1 MRSLRAAR
9 ASSIRRNAERSAAA
23 VDRRCELGSRFAG
36 NLMTE
41 TTPTTS
47 LRLPL
52 RVGRSRRWQVLP
64 IMEIV
69 VLAIGALLPLVLQD
83 YLTVYATRVLI
94 LCLFALSFDLVW
106 GYDGIMS
113 FGTAGYGVALIA
125 RDLGVTSILIVL
137 PAGLLIGLAFALVLG
152 GFLLL
157 GRHPSSVIFVSLGT
171 LTGSYA
177 ADRVARGWYYLGGQ
191 NGIPSIPPMSLGSY
205 DIVEGP
211 VYYYL
216 ALGILL
222 LVYLLCRFL
231 VRSQFG
237 LALAGLRENEQRIA
251 FFGYQVQRLKAIIFS
266 FAGAIAGLAGSLY
279 AFHEGFVWPNMLG
292 VVMSTQVVL
301 YVLFGGSGTLIGAVI
316 GTVAIEAVSF
326 WLSNSYQD
334 IWPIILG
341 VLLLLVILFRPA
353 GLISLILGERERV
366 GNFGRPPKK
375 SSHGPP

>member
-1 MRSLRAAR
+1 
-9 ASSIRRNAERSAAA
+9 
-23 VDRRCELGSRFAG
+23 
-36 NLMTE
+36 MTE
-41 TTPTTS
+41 TTPTLIRFS
-47 LRLPL
+47 VPVRS
-52 RVGRSRRWQVLP
+52 SRRWHVPL
-64 IMEIV
+64 ILEV
-69 VLAIGALLPLVLQD
+69 AVLAIGLVLPAFLQD

-106 GYDGIMS
+106 GYAGIMS
-113 FGTAGYGVALIA
+113 FGQAVFFGSAGYCVALLA

-137 PAGLLIGLAFALVLG
+137 PAGLLIGLAFAFLLG

-157 GRHPSSVIFVSLGT
+157 GRHPSSIIFVSLGT

-205 DIVEGP
+205 DFDEGP
-211 VYYYL
+211 VFYYL

-251 FFGYQVQRLKAIIFS
+251 FFGYRVQRLKAIIFS

-353 GLISLILGERERV
+353 GLISLILSERERV
-366 GNFGRPPKK
+366 GNFGRPPKEGK
-375 SSHGPP
+375 HGSS

>member
-1 MRSLRAAR
+1 
-9 ASSIRRNAERSAAA
+9 
-23 VDRRCELGSRFAG
+23 
-36 NLMTE
+36 MTE
-41 TTPTTS
+41 ATPIAALAVS
-47 LRLPL
+47 RRLPASL
-52 RVGRSRRWQVLP
+52 GWQKLPVMELVLLS
-64 IMEIV
+64 IV
-69 VLAIGALLPLVLQD
+69 AILPLVLQD

-106 GYDGIMS
+106 GYAGIMS
-113 FGTAGYGVALIA
+113 FGQAVFFGTAGYGGALLVRGLGVPSILFVLPGRLVVALA
-125 RDLGVTSILIVL
+125 V
-137 PAGLLIGLAFALVLG
+137 ALVLG
-152 GFLLL
+152 GLLLL

-177 ADRVARGWYYLGGQ
+177 ADRVARGWYYLGGR
-191 NGIPSIPPMSLGSY
+191 NGIPRVPPMSLGSY

-216 ALGILL
+216 ALGILV

-251 FFGYQVQRLKAIIFS
+251 FFGYKVQHLKAIIFALS
-266 FAGAIAGLAGSLY
+266 GAIAGLAGSLY

-326 WLSNSYQD
+326 WLANSYQD

-353 GLISLILGERERV
+353 GLISLILSGRERV
-366 GNFGRPPKK
+366 GDFGRPPKEG
-375 SSHGPP
+375 SHGPS

>member
-1 MRSLRAAR
+1 
-9 ASSIRRNAERSAAA
+9 
-23 VDRRCELGSRFAG
+23 
-36 NLMTE
+36 MTE
-41 TTPTTS
+41 TTPIALS
-47 LRLPL
+47 IPA
-52 RVGRSRRWQVLP
+52 RVRRFRRWQLLP
-64 IMEIV
+64 VMEIL
-69 VLAIGALLPLVLQD
+69 VLTIGALLPLVLQD

-106 GYDGIMS
+106 GYAGIMS
-113 FGTAGYGVALIA
+113 FGQAVFFGSAGYGVALIA
-125 RDLGVTSILIVL
+125 RDLGMTSLLIVL
-137 PAGLLIGLAFALVLG
+137 PAGLLIGFAFALLLG

-177 ADRVARGWYYLGGQ
+177 ADRLARGWYYLGGQ

-205 DIVEGP
+205 DLVEGP
-211 VYYYL
+211 VFYYL

-231 VRSQFG
+231 VGSQFG

-251 FFGYQVQRLKAIIFS
+251 FLGYRVQRLKAIIFS

-301 YVLFGGSGTLIGAVI
+301 YVLFGGAGTLIGAVI
-316 GTVAIEAVSF
+316 GTVVIEAVSF

-341 VLLLLVILFRPA
+341 LLLLLVILFRPA
-353 GLISLILGERERV
+353 GLISLIVSERERV
-366 GNFGRPPKK
+366 GDFGHPRKERR
-375 SSHGPP
+375 HGSP

>member
-1 MRSLRAAR
+1 L
-9 ASSIRRNAERSAAA
+9 
-23 VDRRCELGSRFAG
+23 V
-36 NLMTE
+36 TE
-41 TTPTTS
+41 TTPPTP

-52 RVGRSRRWQVLP
+52 RVGRPRRWQVLP
-64 IMEIV
+64 IIEIV
-69 VLAIGALLPLVLQD
+69 VLAIAVLLPFVLKD

-106 GYDGIMS
+106 GYAGIMS
-113 FGTAGYGVALIA
+113 FGQAVFFGTAGYGVALIA
-125 RDLGVTSILIVL
+125 RDLGVTSIMLVL
-137 PAGLLIGLAFALVLG
+137 PAGLLIGLTFALLLG

-191 NGIPSIPPMSLGSY
+191 NGIPSIPPMTIGSY
-205 DIVEGP
+205 DITEGP

-216 ALGILL
+216 TLGILL
-222 LVYLLCRFL
+222 AVYLLCRFL

-301 YVLFGGSGTLIGAVI
+301 YVLFGGSGTLIGAVL

-353 GLISLILGERERV
+353 GLISLVLSERERV
-366 GNFGRPPKK
+366 GNFGQPPKEGDRG
-375 SSHGPP
+375 SS